1 MDKDFQLN
9 NLLNELKNQ
18 WIRVSK
24 EYKGND
30 SINFLDWGK
39 WSHGFN
45 KNIRQNIA
53 FLKEKLKDKNDVE
66 EIRCAIEVFV
76 LLFQIW
82 QCQYKMF
89 VMKEKTFIDKEILIK
104 ENLKYKNLLTMVE
117 NQIKR
122 YCDIRNRK
130 Y

>member
-39 WSHGFN
+39 WSHEFN
-45 KNIRQNIA
+45 KNIQQNIA

-104 ENLKYKNLLTMVE
+104 ENLKYKNLLAIAE
-117 NQIKR
+117 NQIKK
-122 YCDIRNRK
+122 YYDIRNRK